1 MYAQHADYRRCG
13 PRTGEVA
20 GANEATKAVQPKNF
34 VVKQSARTSA
44 NLPSAA
50 DTGRKSLSR
59 NFSRVE
65 DALIQAEILCAGL
78 SLLELLH
85 LNPLKSDKS
94 NLLPP

>member
-1 MYAQHADYRRCG
+1 MHNTLIIGVAARGRERSQA
-13 PRTGEVA
+13 RT
-20 GANEATKAVQPKNF
+20 KQQKRSSQRNF

-85 LNPLKSDKS
+85 LNPLKIRQK
-94 NLLPP
+94 